1 METSNVQHRT
11 SNIRWRAIA
20 RGLSV
25 GRSRFNV
32 RCFPLALLLLLAL
45 CGANLRAAD
54 SPWSRVVVI
63 GASASA
69 GFVLAEP
76 LGGAETTRCKLN
88 YYLDAAIAAPHAPV
102 KNLATA
108 LLFMNPEAFA
118 PLQIAAATNAR
129 PTLVIGVDFLFWFC
143 YGDGN
148 SDAVRAQR
156 FEHGLKLLEKISG
169 PLVVGDIPDAS
180 FATNSGIISSEQVPS
195 ETARRAANQRLAA
208 WAAAH
213 PQVVVVPLAK
223 FMRDTMANAAVQFHG
238 QTLPA
243 GKTRA
248 LLQGDQL
255 HPNPHGVAV
264 LTLGILDALITNNSS
279 FPAADICWNPQ
290 EIFRAGY
297 QSANASLNLAPARE

>member
-1 METSNVQHRT
+1 MK
-11 SNIRWRAIA
+11 
-20 RGLSV
+20 
-25 GRSRFNV
+25 
-32 RCFPLALLLLLAL
+32 LLLRSFPTILVLLVAVL
-45 CGANLRAAD
+45 ELPARAAD

-63 GASASA
+63 GASASS
-69 GFVLAEP
+69 GFVLSEP
-76 LGGAETTRCKLN
+76 LGGPETTRCKLS
-88 YYLDAAIAAPHAPV
+88 YYLDAAIAAPHPPV

-108 LLFMNPEAFA
+108 LFFMNPEAFA
-118 PLQIAAATNAR
+118 PPQIAAATNNR

-148 SDAVRAQR
+148 SDAARAQR
-156 FEHGLKLLEKISG
+156 FEHGLKLLEHIRC

-180 FATNSGIISSEQVPS
+180 YATNTGIIGSEQVPS
-195 ETARRAANQRLAA
+195 ETARRAANQRLKE

-238 QTLPA
+238 QMLPA

-255 HPNPHGVAV
+255 HPNPHGAAI
-264 LTLGILDALITNNSS
+264 LALGILDALVARQSK
-279 FPAADICWNPQ
+279 FPAADIRWNPR
-290 EIFRAGY
+290 EIFSAGY
-297 QSANASLNLAPARE
+297 KSANASLNPATTRE